1 MIVTHHK
8 ILTAIDYTIH
18 LKSHVF
24 KKKWSHVV
32 HTYLHHSFL
41 SNIDKSCFYNHCGKH
56 ISS

>member
-24 KKKWSHVV
+24 KKNGPTWY
-32 HTYLHHSFL
+32 T
-41 SNIDKSCFYNHCGKH
+41 H
-56 ISS
+56 IYTIHFCPT